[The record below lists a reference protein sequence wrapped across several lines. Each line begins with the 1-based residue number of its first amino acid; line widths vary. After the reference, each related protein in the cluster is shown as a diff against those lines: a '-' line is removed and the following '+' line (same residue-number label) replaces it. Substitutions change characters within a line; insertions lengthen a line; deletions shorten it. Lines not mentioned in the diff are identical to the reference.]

1 MLPYS
6 PFTKPSLSE
15 MQSQATFVIL
25 SSRTLVIFSNFFHQI
40 HQKGRDAKLIRSG
53 LMVAFL
59 ALTRG
64 QCRDSAKVS
73 R

>member
-40 HQKGRDAKLIRSG
+40 HQKGTQPGSQYKGRKAKSTRDILITGVVFR
-53 LMVAFL
+53 V
-59 ALTRG
+59 
-64 QCRDSAKVS
+64 Q
-73 R
+73 

>member
-1 MLPYS
+1 MPPYS